1 VEEGTRRVNDRF
13 PEFVSSLRTPGVL
26 IELVLFAKWRA
37 MLRMQLAVLAV
48 LGLAALAV
56 LGWAGGARRGAVALM
71 GVDGAREKAQA
82 DQSMFSVVFSRAQ
95 QAKHAAALQRRLAA
109 KDIRLS
115 QSLAQAASAQ
125 ATDGVAAEQA
135 MEADVRRRSALVAGA
150 KRLASVLGAEEQ
162 QLRAATR
169 KLDADSKDEHAL
181 RRALPQLH
189 RAEADLIEKL
199 ARARRREQSDSK
211 GVKTRL
217 ADAKKAKQVLRQA
230 VRAYDN
236 YEVRAESAHEK
247 QRFALSKA
255 SLLRAKALVD
265 ARQAMLDQTAARS
278 DAGKAPAKARRL
290 TTAAANAR
298 AQASLLKAKAAEG
311 DKSAQVWEAKQE
323 EALSY
328 MKMMKT
334 DVGAAEQR
342 VHRLES
348 IQRAGAMD
356 RLVQRQIERVSIFC
370 PVSAYCDR
378 NSGNTQD

>member
-1 VEEGTRRVNDRF
+1 
-13 PEFVSSLRTPGVL
+13 
-26 IELVLFAKWRA
+26 
-37 MLRMQLAVLAV
+37 
-48 LGLAALAV
+48 
-56 LGWAGGARRGAVALM
+56 
-71 GVDGAREKAQA
+71 
-82 DQSMFSVVFSRAQ
+82 MFSVVFSRAQ
-95 QAKHAAALQRRLAA
+95 QAKQAAALQRRLAA

-150 KRLASVLGAEEQ
+150 KRLTSVLGAEEQ

-181 RRALPQLH
+181 RGALPQLH

-199 ARARRREQSDSK
+199 ARARRREQSDRK

-217 ADAKKAKQVLRQA
+217 AEAKKAKQVLRQA

-265 ARQAMLDQTAARS
+265 ARQAKLDQTAARS

-290 TTAAANAR
+290 TPAAANAR

-348 IQRAGAMD
+348 MQRAGAMD
-356 RLVQRQIERVSIFC
+356 RLVQRQLERVSISC
-370 PVSAYCDR
+370 PVSAY
-378 NSGNTQD
+378 